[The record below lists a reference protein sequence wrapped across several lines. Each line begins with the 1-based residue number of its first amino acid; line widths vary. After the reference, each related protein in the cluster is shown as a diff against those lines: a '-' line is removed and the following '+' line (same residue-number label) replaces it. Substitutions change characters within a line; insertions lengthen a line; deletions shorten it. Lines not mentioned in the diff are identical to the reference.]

1 MRHKI
6 SKFSLIIFLFSS
18 NFKLFGNPCD
28 EFGCLC
34 CCNDKIENDKIEND
48 KIKAALMEELNKEH
62 QRNGENININVLID
76 NLKEDCKNYIKNEIN
91 NSKIL
96 ATSDKNIDEKEEIKS
111 YEFQTNV
118 LHDFVEHYKKSKEVF
133 PNYFFYVLDI
143 LLKISISNEDL
154 INIMKK
160 ELDYEIKKEQLE
172 YIDIDQIV
180 EVENIE
186 EMADKKKRYIL
197 RKYTSQIMF
206 DLHRTF
212 PNVEFFND
220 PENLNIFQKILYNF
234 ISQLYKSGINT
245 GYCQGMNFYAGFF
258 LILCKDEDPS
268 GKLAFKLLY
277 LFMTKEWWVN
287 DYITGTVIIDKGN
300 YENPNKVEKKYEEE
314 KYSIISFYMG
324 EYLIIRSINNK
335 LCDNMTFFNNNTIE
349 YLKQQSFTFIRLL
362 LGLVD
367 LNINMI
373 RKIFFLILLVKN
385 CKIFFDIANFA
396 GNVFPTSN
404 SKEED
409 ELVDYYNNDLFPE
422 FVKKYTK

>member
-34 CCNDKIENDKIEND
+34 CCNDKIENDKIE
-48 KIKAALMEELNKEH
+48 ATLMEELNKKYPKS
-62 QRNGENININVLID
+62 GEKINMD
-76 NLKEDCKNYIKNEIN
+76 DLKEDCKNYIVNEIN

-96 ATSDKNIDEKEEIKS
+96 AMSDKNIGEKEEIKN
-111 YEFQTNV
+111 YNFQTNV
-118 LHDFVEHYKKSKEVF
+118 LHDFVEHYKNSKEVL

-143 LLKISISNEDL
+143 LLKIPISNEDL

-160 ELDYEIKKEQLE
+160 ELDWENKKEQLE
-172 YIDIDQIV
+172 YIDIDRIV

-186 EMADKKKRYIL
+186 EMVDKEKRYIL
-197 RKYTSQIMF
+197 RKYTGQIMF
-206 DLHRTF
+206 DLQRTF
-212 PNVEFFND
+212 PDVDFFKAKK
-220 PENLNIFQKILYNF
+220 NLAILEKIIYNF

-245 GYCQGMNFYAGFF
+245 GYNRGMSLYAGFF
-258 LILCKDEDPS
+258 LFLCKDEDPS
-268 GKLAFKLLY
+268 GKLAFELLY
-277 LFMTKEWWVN
+277 LFMTKEWYVN
-287 DYITGTVIIDKGN
+287 DYITGTVIINEGTFK
-300 YENPNKVEKKYEEE
+300 NKKNVEKKYVEE

-324 EYLIIRSINNK
+324 ENLIIRSIDNK
-335 LCDNMTFFNNNTIE
+335 LYDNMSFLKENTIE
-349 YLKQQSFTFIRLL
+349 DLKRNSPFIRLL

-396 GNVFPTSN
+396 GNVFSPPN
-404 SKEED
+404 NKKEY

-422 FVKKYTK
+422 FVKMYTE

>member
-6 SKFSLIIFLFSS
+6 SKFSLIILLFSS
-18 NFKLFGNPCD
+18 NFKLFGYPCD
-28 EFGCLC
+28 ECLYC
-34 CCNDKIENDKIEND
+34 CCGVLSEDYKE
-48 KIKAALMEELNKEH
+48 KIK
-62 QRNGENININVLID
+62 
-76 NLKEDCKNYIKNEIN
+76 EDYKSYIENEIN

-96 ATSDKNIDEKEEIKS
+96 ATSDKNIDEKEEIKN

-118 LHDFVEHYKKSKEVF
+118 LHDFVEHYKNSKEVL
-133 PNYFFYVLDI
+133 PNYFFYILDI
-143 LLKISISNEDL
+143 LLKIPISNKDL

-160 ELDYEIKKEQLE
+160 ELDYETKKGQLE

-186 EMADKKKRYIL
+186 EMVDKEKRYIL
-197 RKYTSQIMF
+197 RKYTGAIM
-206 DLHRTF
+206 LNLELTF
-212 PNVEFFND
+212 PDVDFFKAKK
-220 PENLNIFQKILYNF
+220 NLAILEKIIYNF

-268 GKLAFKLLY
+268 GKLAFELLY
-277 LFMTKEWWVN
+277 LFMTKEWYVN
-287 DYITGTVIIDKGN
+287 DYITGTVIINEGTFK
-300 YENPNKVEKKYEEE
+300 NKKNVEKKYVEE

-324 EYLIIRSINNK
+324 ELLIIRSIKNK
-335 LCDNMTFFNNNTIE
+335 LCDNMTFLKENTIE
-349 YLKQQSFTFIRLL
+349 DLKRNSPFISLL

-396 GNVFPTSN
+396 VNVFSPLN
-404 SKEED
+404 NKKEH
-409 ELVDYYNNDLFPE
+409 ELVEYYNNDLFPE
-422 FVKKYTK
+422 FVKRYTK

>member
-6 SKFSLIIFLFSS
+6 SKFSLIIFLFSN

-34 CCNDKIENDKIEND
+34 CCNDKIENDKIE
-48 KIKAALMEELNKEH
+48 AALMEKLNEKYSKSV
-62 QRNGENININVLID
+62 ENININVLMD
-76 NLKEDCKNYIKNEIN
+76 DLKEDCKNYIVNEIN
-91 NSKIL
+91 NSNL
-96 ATSDKNIDEKEEIKS
+96 AMSDKNIGEKEEIKN

-118 LHDFVEHYKKSKEVF
+118 LRDFVEHYKNSKEVL

-160 ELDYEIKKEQLE
+160 ELDYETKKEQLE
-172 YIDIDQIV
+172 YIDIDRIV

-197 RKYTSQIMF
+197 REEGAAIER

-245 GYCQGMNFYAGFF
+245 GYCQGMSFYTGFF
-258 LILCKDEDPS
+258 LILCEKEDPS
-268 GKLAFKLLY
+268 GKLAFELLY

-300 YENPNKVEKKYEEE
+300 YENPNNVEKRYEKK

-324 EYLIIRSINNK
+324 EHLIIRSINNK
-335 LCDNMTFFNNNTIE
+335 LCDNMTFLEEDTIE
-349 YLKQQSFTFIRLL
+349 YLKQNLFLSIKLL
-362 LGLVD
+362 FGLVN
-367 LNINMI
+367 LNINLI

-396 GNVFPTSN
+396 VNVFPPLN
-404 SKEED
+404 NKKD
-409 ELVDYYNNDLFPE
+409 YELVIYYNNDLFPE
-422 FVKKYTK
+422 FVKRYTK

>member
-34 CCNDKIENDKIEND
+34 CCNDKIKNDKIE
-48 KIKAALMEELNKEH
+48 AALMEKLNGKYSKS
-62 QRNGENININVLID
+62 GENININVFMD
-76 NLKEDCKNYIKNEIN
+76 DLKEDCKKYIKNEIN

-96 ATSDKNIDEKEEIKS
+96 ATSDKNIDEKKEIKN

-118 LHDFVEHYKKSKEVF
+118 LRDFVEHYKNSKEVL
-133 PNYFFYVLDI
+133 PDYFFYVLDI

-160 ELDYEIKKEQLE
+160 KLDYETKKEQLE
-172 YIDIDQIV
+172 YIDIEQIV

-186 EMADKKKRYIL
+186 EMVDKENRYIFKKEGTAIE
-197 RKYTSQIMF
+197 R

-220 PENLNIFQKILYNF
+220 PKNLNIFRKILYNF

-268 GKLAFKLLY
+268 GKLAFELLY
-277 LFMTKEWWVN
+277 LFMTKKWAIN
-287 DYITGTVIIDKGN
+287 DYITGTVVEDNGN
-300 YENPNKVEKKYEEE
+300 YGNPHFVERKYEKEN
-314 KYSIISFYMG
+314 YSIISFYMNNFMIAR
-324 EYLIIRSINNK
+324 LVANKII
-335 LCDNMTFFNNNTIE
+335 DNNTFLSEDYKKDCKEGLILLPLFVG
-349 YLKQQSFTFIRLL
+349 LKSIK
-362 LGLVD
+362 
-367 LNINMI
+367 IPMI

-396 GNVFPTSN
+396 VNICPPAN
-404 SKEED
+404 NKEEY

-422 FVKKYTK
+422 FVKMYTK

>member
-6 SKFSLIIFLFSS
+6 SKFSLIIFLFSN

-34 CCNDKIENDKIEND
+34 CCNDKIENDKIE
-48 KIKAALMEELNKEH
+48 AALMEKLNKKYPKS
-62 QRNGENININVLID
+62 GENINMD
-76 NLKEDCKNYIKNEIN
+76 NLKEDCKKYIKNEIN

-96 ATSDKNIDEKEEIKS
+96 ATSDKNIGEKEEIKN

-118 LHDFVEHYKKSKEVF
+118 LRDFVEHYKNSKEVL

-160 ELDYEIKKEQLE
+160 ELDYETKKEQLE
-172 YIDIDQIV
+172 YIDIDRIV

-186 EMADKKKRYIL
+186 EMKNKKERYIL
-197 RKYTSQIMF
+197 RKNTTTITF
-206 DLHRTF
+206 DLHRTWCDI
-212 PNVEFFND
+212 EGFND
-220 PENLNIFQKILYNF
+220 PENLKILEKIIYNF

-324 EYLIIRSINNK
+324 EHLIIRSINNK
-335 LCDNMTFFNNNTIE
+335 LCDNITFLEENTIE
-349 YLKQQSFTFIRLL
+349 YLKQNLFLSLKLL
-362 LGLVD
+362 FGLVN
-367 LNINMI
+367 LNIKII

-396 GNVFPTSN
+396 VNVFPPLN
-404 SKEED
+404 NKKD
-409 ELVDYYNNDLFPE
+409 YELVIYYNNDLFSK
-422 FVKKYTK
+422 FVERYTK

>member
-6 SKFSLIIFLFSS
+6 SKFSLIIFLFSN

-34 CCNDKIENDKIEND
+34 CCNDKIENDKIE
-48 KIKAALMEELNKEH
+48 AALMEKLNEKYSK
-62 QRNGENININVLID
+62 NVENININVLMD
-76 NLKEDCKNYIKNEIN
+76 DLKEDCKNYIVNEIN
-91 NSKIL
+91 NSNL
-96 ATSDKNIDEKEEIKS
+96 AMSDKNIGEKEEIKN

-118 LHDFVEHYKKSKEVF
+118 LRDFVEHYKNSKEVL

-160 ELDYEIKKEQLE
+160 ELDYETKKEQLE
-172 YIDIDQIV
+172 YIDIDRIV

-186 EMADKKKRYIL
+186 EMKNKKERYIL
-197 RKYTSQIMF
+197 RKNTTTITF
-206 DLHRTF
+206 DLHRTWCDI
-212 PNVEFFND
+212 EGFND
-220 PENLNIFQKILYNF
+220 PENLKILEKIIYNF

-324 EYLIIRSINNK
+324 EHLIIRSINNK
-335 LCDNMTFFNNNTIE
+335 LCDNITFLEENTIE
-349 YLKQQSFTFIRLL
+349 YLKQNLFLSLKLL
-362 LGLVD
+362 FGLVN
-367 LNINMI
+367 LNIKII

-385 CKIFFDIANFA
+385 CKIFFDITNFA
-396 GNVFPTSN
+396 VNVFPPVN
-404 SKEED
+404 NKKD
-409 ELVDYYNNDLFPE
+409 YELVIYYNNDLFPE
-422 FVKKYTK
+422 FVKRYTK